1 MLLYPVD
8 NADEAIGEHEGYVA
22 GRQAGGYLTSISTDV
37 RVHLDD
43 HYVAYVPRCEC
54 GWTGPT
60 FSTTPSGFAACERLW
75 REKHLEPFLRA
86 REPRYGRPAIRWTPR
101 VIHGALAPATLAL
114 ETLALETLAPAS
126 PDPQARSSG
135 PIPADDRALG

>member
-1 MLLYPVD
+1 MLLYRVD

-22 GRQAGGYLTSISTDV
+22 GRQADGYLTSISTDV

-101 VIHGALAPATLAL
+101 VILGALAPATPP
-114 ETLALETLAPAS
+114 PAT
-126 PDPQARSSG
+126 PAAEARSSG
-135 PIPADDRALG
+135 RVPADDRALG